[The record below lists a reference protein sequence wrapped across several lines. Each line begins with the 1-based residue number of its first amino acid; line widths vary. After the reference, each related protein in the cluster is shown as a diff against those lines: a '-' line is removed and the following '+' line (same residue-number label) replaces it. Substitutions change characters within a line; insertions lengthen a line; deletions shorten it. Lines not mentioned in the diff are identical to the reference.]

1 MNTRFRVKLRNK
13 IFVLIA
19 VVSIVPL
26 VIAGTLSVWSIETAH
41 RLDVANMEDSLLNQ
55 KTEEIR
61 RFIADSLDVIRI
73 KTTLEEGN
81 IFPFSSQQF
90 FLKNFLTALPGLEE
104 AAFLNLEGKET
115 LRLRKSSAAE
125 LIELREEKLRD
136 ESGTE
141 KFSVLKEIRDYV
153 SPVYFTLNGP
163 MVTIAAPLLN
173 KKDRAVAFISG
184 ELNLEELQKRI
195 KESHLGATGY
205 LYLVNEE
212 GVVIA
217 GNFLKEEQLLN
228 LSKSGI
234 VSELLGGKDF
244 LGTNGQRRY
253 KSFWGEEV
261 VAAGQFLPEFNWGIV
276 AEWPTKEADAVL
288 NTLLQRNL
296 AVILLVFLAVILVS
310 IFLANIIVKPIKTLE
325 AGTQLVRQ
333 GKFDQPVNI
342 RTGDELEELGIA
354 FNKMIEGLKQLQQ
367 LKDEFVFIA
376 AHELRTPVAA
386 IKGYLSLVLEGI
398 AGPVSDAVKE
408 FIHKVMN
415 ANARLIRLVD
425 DLLEV
430 ARSEAGRL
438 TVEVR
443 PTDISLP
450 IQAVLTEL
458 KPLAEEKSIEFGY
471 SPALGLP
478 KVLADENRVKEIMV
492 NLVGNAIKYTVGAG
506 TVTISH
512 EVWDNTLITHIKDTG
527 IGMSKEEQK
536 KLFEKFYRIQNE
548 KTRDVPGTGLGLF
561 IVKQIVEKMNGK
573 IWAESEEGK
582 GSTFSFSLPVAGT

>member
-1 MNTRFRVKLRNK
+1 MNTHFQVKLRNK

-19 VVSIVPL
+19 IVSIIPL
-26 VIAGTLSVWSIETAH
+26 IIAGSLSIWSIQTVH
-41 RLDVANMEDSLLNQ
+41 RLEVANLEDTLLNQ
-55 KTEEIR
+55 KTDEVR
-61 RFIADSLDVIRI
+61 RFIENAIDTIRI
-73 KTTLEEGN
+73 QTTLEEGN
-81 IFPFSSQQF
+81 VFPLSVQQF
-90 FLKNFLTALPGLEE
+90 FLKSFLTALPGLEE
-104 AAFLNLEGKET
+104 AAFLNLDGQET
-115 LRLRKSSAAE
+115 SRLKQSSLAE
-125 LIELREEKLRD
+125 PNEEKLRD

-141 KFSVLKEIRDYV
+141 KFSALKGIQDYI

-163 MVTIAAPLLN
+163 MVTIATPLVN
-173 KKDRAVAFISG
+173 KKGKAVAFISG
-184 ELNLEELQKRI
+184 ELNLKELQKRI
-195 KESHLGATGY
+195 KESRLGATGY
-205 LYLVNEE
+205 LYLVNED
-212 GVVIA
+212 GFVIA
-217 GNFLKEEQLLN
+217 ANFQEEARLIN
-228 LSKSGI
+228 LSETGI
-234 VSELLGGKDF
+234 VSELLKGKDF
-244 LGTNGQRRY
+244 LGADGQRRY
-253 KSFWGEEV
+253 RSFLGEEV
-261 VAAGQFLPEFNWGIV
+261 VAAAQFLPEFKWGVI
-276 AEWPTKEADAVL
+276 AEWPTKEADAIL

-296 AVILLVFLAVILVS
+296 AVTFSVLLAVILVS
-310 IFLANIIVKPIKTLE
+310 ILLANIIVRPIKALE
-325 AGTQLVRQ
+325 AGTRLVSQ

-342 RTGDELEELGIA
+342 KTGDEIEELGIA
-354 FNKMIEGLKQLQQ
+354 FNKMIAGLKQLQQ

-398 AGPVSDAVKE
+398 AGPVSDAVKK
-408 FIHKVMN
+408 FINKVMN

-443 PTDISLP
+443 STDIALP

-458 KPLAEEKSIEFGY
+458 KPLADEKSIEFMY
-471 SPALGLP
+471 SPPFGLP

-512 EVWDNTLITHIKDTG
+512 EVWDNALITHIKDTG

-548 KTRDVPGTGLGLF
+548 KTRDVTGTGLGLF

-573 IWAESEEGK
+573 IWCESEEGK
-582 GSTFSFSLPVAGT
+582 GSTFSFSLPIAV